1 MNVNNTYRI
10 NDIFYTLQGEGY
22 FTGVAAVFIRLADC
36 NLNCSFCDTNFKGSI
51 EMGLEDIAET
61 IGQYNAKHIV
71 LTGGEP
77 SLQTDDALVNMLH
90 REGCFIQIETNG
102 TNKLPEGIDW
112 ITLSPKTSNPVVC
125 ECDELK
131 VIYQEQPLE
140 KYFEIKARHYFLQPC
155 SCGDVSKDG
164 EITMKTVKACM
175 KDPRWRLSLQTQNYI
190 GIK

>member
-1 MNVNNTYRI
+1 MNANNTYRV

-36 NLNCSFCDTNFKGSI
+36 NLNCSFCDTDFKGSI

-77 SLQTDDALVNMLH
+77 SLQTDGALVDMLH

-112 ITLSPKTSNPVVC
+112 ITLSPKTPNPVVR

-131 VIYQEQPLE
+131 VIYQEQPLG

-155 SCGDVSKDG
+155 SCGDVGKDG
-164 EITMKTVKACM
+164 GITMETVKACM